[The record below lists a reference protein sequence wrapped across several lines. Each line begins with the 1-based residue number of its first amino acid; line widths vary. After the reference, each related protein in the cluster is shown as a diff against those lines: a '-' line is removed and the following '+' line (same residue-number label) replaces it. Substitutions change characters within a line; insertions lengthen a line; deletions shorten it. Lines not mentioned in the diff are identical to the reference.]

1 MYRILNTHS
10 DFLSIVKIGNSG
22 LIIRRTIAMSSSQIF
37 PLFFFAEE
45 EIYADLGLVRRGT
58 NHDHNRSVHSAAARL
73 SDWRFEPKEKRD
85 FVLVELLETEA
96 NYGQAHDMFSRIF
109 RIIKSTNFFHQT

>member
-1 MYRILNTHS
+1 MKIFKIFNPESWTLILIFRALWKLGIQDWEIVEPCDEQLHS
-10 DFLSIVKIGNSG
+10 
-22 LIIRRTIAMSSSQIF
+22 
-37 PLFFFAEE
+37 FFFAEE

-109 RIIKSTNFFHQT
+109 

>member
-1 MYRILNTHS
+1 
-10 DFLSIVKIGNSG
+10 
-22 LIIRRTIAMSSSQIF
+22 MSSSQIF
-37 PLFFFAEE
+37 LLFFFAEE

-109 RIIKSTNFFHQT
+109 QIRLYHFFPPNVT